1 MADQLQTL
9 IGNLKGLGTARLAAL
24 AAALVT
30 IVVLVAGGS
39 WFMSRPT
46 FETLYVGLD
55 RDDVNRMGIVLSEAG
70 ISYDIDS
77 KGGTFLV
84 EAGKTSRARMIL
96 AEKGLPGSAG
106 AGYELFDNLGTL
118 GLTSF
123 MQEVTRLRALEGE
136 IARTIQTV
144 TGIKAA
150 RVHLVIPDEGGFR
163 DRDRRPTASVLI
175 RTNGSDISAKA
186 MGIRHLVAAAVPG
199 LSRSDVTVLDASG
212 KLLAAGEDTFGDA
225 ISVSLDL
232 EKNVE
237 SELAQKISD
246 ALRPHI
252 GSQNFRV
259 SVNAELDTDRKQ
271 VEETI
276 YDPDSRVERS
286 VQVVR
291 TQDSSSQA
299 EAIQNTTV
307 EQNIPTDEGGTDSN
321 SSQKTQE
328 NSERREETTNYEIN
342 TKRVAVVS
350 NGFSVKRLSVAVVVN
365 REMLART
372 LPEGVTDI
380 DERLQ
385 KIRDMIFVAAG
396 LQDERGD
403 SINVTAIEFLPE
415 DMEMAPAEAGMG
427 EDVQS
432 YINTAIKA
440 AAFIG
445 VALLVIFLG
454 LRPLARAAQ
463 AGTEGE
469 AGGIA
474 DAFEPDFASELGGG
488 LPDISGA
495 APGDFQADLPD
506 FGAADNGD
514 YLQVLRNQGM
524 SAKERLEI
532 MIDYDEERAVQVLR
546 RWLNE
551 AA

>member
-9 IGNLKGLGTARLAAL
+9 IGNLKGLGTARLMAL
-24 AAALVT
+24 AAAMVAV
-30 IVVLVAGGS
+30 VVLVAGGS

-46 FETLYVGLD
+46 YETLYIGLD

-70 ISYDIDS
+70 IAYDIDT

-84 EAGKTSRARMIL
+84 EAGQTSRARMIL

-123 MQEVTRLRALEGE
+123 MQEVTRVRALEGE
-136 IARTIQTV
+136 IARTIQSV

-150 RVHLVIPDEGGFR
+150 RVHIVIPDEAGFR

-175 RTNGSDISAKA
+175 RTNGSDISSKA

-199 LSRSDVTVLDASG
+199 LSRTDVTVLDASG

-237 SELAQKISD
+237 NELSQKISD

-252 GSQNFRV
+252 GNQNFRV
-259 SVNAELDTDRKQ
+259 SVNADLDTDRRQ
-271 VEETI
+271 IEETI

-299 EAIQNTTV
+299 EAMQNTTV

-350 NGFSVKRLSVAVVVN
+350 NGYSIKRLSVAVVVN
-365 REMLART
+365 REMLAKT
-372 LPEGVTDI
+372 LPEGVTDL
-380 DERLQ
+380 DERIQ
-385 KIRDMIFVAAG
+385 KIRDMVFVAAG
-396 LQDERGD
+396 LQEERGD

-415 DMEMAPAEAGMG
+415 DLEMAPVEAGMG
-427 EDVQS
+427 GEMQS

-440 AAFIG
+440 AAFVG
-445 VALLVIFLG
+445 VALLVVFLG
-454 LRPLARAAQ
+454 LRPLARAAI
-463 AGTEGE
+463 AGPDAEAAIPGATE
-469 AGGIA
+469 A
-474 DAFEPDFASELGGG
+474 DFAAELGSG
-488 LPDISGA
+488 LPDQGRTAAGDLQTALSGSGA
-495 APGDFQADLPD
+495 AES
-506 FGAADNGD
+506 GD

-524 SAKERLEI
+524 SAKERLEV